1 MPAGSDE
8 HPSPGQ
14 PEPVPRSAYSM
25 GSGSNMARSLLVI
38 LGLVGVLIA
47 IVPRVSA
54 IHQPAV
60 DAASV
65 VSDAVT
71 QSGLPYE
78 APVGLPSGWTP
89 TNARYTKTTDDL
101 LTWQGGWS
109 TPSGGY
115 IAIRQTK
122 TASPNWVRDATS
134 NGVPQGTVEV
144 AGRSWQRYYDSA
156 QKRTSLVDVPSG
168 AAAQTSLATVVT
180 ATAEDSE
187 LRTFTTALQ
196 PAHPS

>member
-1 MPAGSDE
+1 MRDE
-8 HPSPGQ
+8 YSPPGQ
-14 PEPVPRSAYSM
+14 PEPAPRSSYSM
-25 GSGSNMARSLLVI
+25 GSGANMARSLLVI
-38 LGLVGVLIA
+38 LGLVAVLIA

-71 QSGLPYE
+71 QSGLAFE

-101 LTWQGGWS
+101 FTWQGGWS

-134 NGVPQGTVEV
+134 NGVPQGPVQV
-144 AGRSWQRYYDSA
+144 AGRTWQRYYDAA
-156 QKRTSLVDVPSG
+156 QKRTSLVDVPTG
-168 AAAQTSLATVVT
+168 AAAETSVATVVT

-187 LRTFTTALQ
+187 LTTFTTALQ
-196 PAHPS
+196 PAHAS